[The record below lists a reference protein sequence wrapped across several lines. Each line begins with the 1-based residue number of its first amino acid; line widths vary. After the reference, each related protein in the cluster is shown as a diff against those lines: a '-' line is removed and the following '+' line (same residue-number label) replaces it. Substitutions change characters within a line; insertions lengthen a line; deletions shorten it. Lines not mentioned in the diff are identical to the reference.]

1 VTTTR
6 FSLAPLK
13 PKVANPSKN
22 PSSNLP
28 RIASK
33 TRVSLWY
40 NVTQRFSGTS
50 RFTIPAKI
58 SNTYYFKT
66 ASASRASTTNLIRFA
81 ELYFLKNSRSAS
93 RTFSPRA
100 SGVVFSASKF
110 PSSKWDQGWL
120 GFDIDF
126 STCQTLLPSSETLYY
141 CSPDYFGLK

>member
-58 SNTYYFKT
+58 SNTYSFKT
-66 ASASRASTTNLIRFA
+66 ASACRASTTNLIRFA
-81 ELYFLKNSRSAS
+81 ELYLLKIPGVHLERSAFEPRGLSLAHPNFRPRNGIRGSWDSISIS
-93 RTFSPRA
+93 RLARLCFHRLKRCITAAR
-100 SGVVFSASKF
+100 
-110 PSSKWDQGWL
+110 
-120 GFDIDF
+120 
-126 STCQTLLPSSETLYY
+126 TTLA
-141 CSPDYFGLK
+141 